1 MRILILTFGS
11 RGDVQPY
18 VALGAALRARGHEV
32 TLSTGRGFEAMI
44 EAAGLAAAP
53 LSVDIRDLLESPEIK
68 QALHS
73 LAGKLR
79 AWRAS
84 KTMMRRLFDDM
95 WAVAR
100 DLKPDLVVY
109 HPKAYVVPLLARAL
123 GRVAVPSFL
132 QPAYVP
138 TRAFPNC
145 ILPFAGLGSLGNRAS
160 YGLVSLLMR
169 LGTAAVLRDWARD
182 RPEIAR
188 PGSWDPVEGHDPRGP
203 GVLRL
208 HAHSRHLV
216 PRPDD
221 WSARERVTGYW
232 FTAPEETW
240 QPPAALA
247 RFLAA
252 GPPPVYL
259 GFGSMPAEDA
269 GRMTRLV
276 RDALAAS
283 GQRGLLATGW
293 GGLEDAARSETGSD
307 RVLVIE
313 AAPHSWLFPRCAAVV
328 HHGGAGTTHEAL
340 RWGRPT
346 IVCPVFGDQPFW
358 GRRVRALGAGPAPL
372 PQRRLTAAAL
382 AGALSA
388 VGDPAILARAT
399 ALGAALRA
407 EGGVAAA
414 VEALESLSLA
424 PDRGA
429 RRPAPDRKD

>member
-32 TLSTGRGFEAMI
+32 TLGTGRGFEAMI
-44 EAAGLAAAP
+44 EAAGLTAAP

-73 LAGKLR
+73 LGGKIR

-84 KTMMRRLFDDM
+84 KAMMRRLFDEM
-95 WAVAR
+95 WQVAR
-100 DLKPDLVVY
+100 DRDPDLVVY
-109 HPKAYVVPLLARAL
+109 HPKAYVAPLLARAL

-145 ILPFAGLGSLGNRAS
+145 ILPFAGLGPLGNRAS

-169 LGTAAVLRDWARD
+169 LGTAAVLRDWARE
-182 RPEIAR
+182 RPEIAG
-188 PGSWDPVEGHDPRGP
+188 PGAWDPVEGYDPRGP
-203 GVLRL
+203 GPLRL

-232 FTAPEETW
+232 FTEAEADWRPPE
-240 QPPAALA
+240 ALS

-283 GQRGLLATGW
+283 GRRGLLATGW
-293 GGLEDAARSETGSD
+293 GGLDSTGASD

-372 PQRRLTAAAL
+372 PQKRLSAAAL
-382 AGALSA
+382 AEAFAAAGQPA
-388 VGDPAILARAT
+388 VVARAES
-399 ALGAALRA
+399 LGAALRA
-407 EGGVAAA
+407 EPGAAAA
-414 VEALESLSLA
+414 VEALEALMA
-424 PDRGA
+424 P
-429 RRPAPDRKD
+429 PAQR

>member
-1 MRILILTFGS
+1 MPLGMRILILTFGS

-32 TLSTGRGFEAMI
+32 TLSTGRGFETMI
-44 EAAGLAAAP
+44 EAGGLAAAP
-53 LSVDIRDLLESPEIK
+53 LSVDIRDLLETPEI
-68 QALHS
+68 QGALRS
-73 LAGKLR
+73 FAGKIR

-84 KTMMRRLFDDM
+84 RAMMRRLFDDM
-95 WAVAR
+95 WEVAR
-100 DLKPDLVVY
+100 ALSPDLIVY

-123 GRVAVPSFL
+123 QRVAVPSFL

-138 TRAFPNC
+138 TRAFPNP

-160 YGLVSLLMR
+160 YGLVGLLMR
-169 LGTAAVLRDWARD
+169 LGTRAVLRDWRRD

-188 PGSWDPVEGHDPRGP
+188 LGPWDPVEGYDPRGP

-216 PRPDD
+216 PTPPD
-221 WSARERVTGYW
+221 WTARERITGYW
-232 FTAPEETW
+232 FTAAEDAW
-240 QPPAALA
+240 QPPEALSL
-247 RFLAA
+247 FLAA
-252 GPPPVYL
+252 GPPPVYF
-259 GFGSMPAEDA
+259 GFGSMPAADA
-269 GRMTRLV
+269 GRMTRVVL
-276 RDALAAS
+276 DGLAAT

-293 GGLEDAARSETGSD
+293 GGLEAGTRSETVPAEQ
-307 RVLVIE
+307 VLAIE

-358 GRRVRALGAGPAPL
+358 GRRVQALGAGPAPL
-372 PQRRLTAAAL
+372 PQKRMTAAAL

-388 VGDPAILARAT
+388 IQDPALLARAG
-399 ALGAALRA
+399 ALGEALRA
-407 EGGVAAA
+407 EPGAAAA
-414 VEALESLSLA
+414 VEALETLMA
-424 PDRGA
+424 NRHGV
-429 RRPAPDRKD
+429 